1 MSFGDETSGAF
12 ESRLLWG
19 CLEKGGKIVFGLL
32 LFLSGMKR
40 PAKIREGGENL
51 RPRSFCT
58 QTSFAPKIIPRSIDV
73 TACVR
78 LREAQ
83 YSLTNKSS
91 DNPPT

>member
-1 MSFGDETSGAF
+1 MSFGDETPGAF

-58 QTSFAPKIIPRSIDV
+58 QTSFAPKSYPAIHRRN
-73 TACVR
+73 CVC
-78 LREAQ
+78 
-83 YSLTNKSS
+83 
-91 DNPPT
+91 PPARGAVFIN